1 MNTMTP
7 RQIVEEL
14 DKYIIGQDEAKR
26 AVAIALRNRYRRSRL
41 DPEIREDITPK
52 NILMVGPTGVGK
64 TEIARRLAK
73 LVDAPLVKVEATKFT
88 EVGYVGRDVDSMV
101 RDLVETSLRLVKE
114 RMGKDVEA
122 VAEQNAQERILDALI
137 AKEKGEKTLADARQ
151 ESERLLTDARNA
163 ADELNRDLARKTE
176 AARQKLS
183 AAETAMKDYIAKSL
197 AMCLDQV
204 DYLEKLPHSEL
215 PAAQAPAQEPA
226 DQEPAAEAA
235 PEQPAE
241 GEVPQETAPEENL
254 AQEPAPSQDTAQLI
268 EKDILAAYDEEK
280 PAQPLPADTDFRSEF
295 KLDLDELKFGRNYEP
310 DK

>member
-1 MNTMTP
+1 MFTP
-7 RQIVEEL
+7 QEVSEKTFPKSPSFSSGYDLAAVDEFLDTLTEDYTALYKENAALKTKLKILAEKVEE
-14 DKYIIGQDEAKR
+14 YR
-26 AVAIALRNRYRRSRL
+26 ATEDTMRSML
-41 DPEIREDITPK
+41 LAAQK
-52 NILMVGPTGVGK
+52 MAASM
-64 TEIARRLAK
+64 TE
-73 LVDAPLVKVEATKFT
+73 E
-88 EVGYVGRDVDSMV
+88 
-101 RDLVETSLRLVKE
+101 
-114 RMGKDVEA
+114 
-122 VAEQNAQERILDALI
+122 

-215 PAAQAPAQEPA
+215 PGAQAPAQEPA
-226 DQEPAAEAA
+226 AQEPAAEAA
-235 PEQPAE
+235 PAPEQSAE
-241 GEVPQETAPEENL
+241 GEAPQQEIAPEENP
-254 AQEPAPSQDTAQLI
+254 AREPAPSQDTVQLI

>member
-1 MNTMTP
+1 MFTP
-7 RQIVEEL
+7 QEVYEKTFPKSPSFSSGYDLAAVDEFLDTLTEDYTALYKENAALKTKLKILAEKVEE
-14 DKYIIGQDEAKR
+14 YR
-26 AVAIALRNRYRRSRL
+26 ATEDTMRSML
-41 DPEIREDITPK
+41 LAAQK
-52 NILMVGPTGVGK
+52 MAASM
-64 TEIARRLAK
+64 TE
-73 LVDAPLVKVEATKFT
+73 E
-88 EVGYVGRDVDSMV
+88 
-101 RDLVETSLRLVKE
+101 
-114 RMGKDVEA
+114 
-122 VAEQNAQERILDALI
+122 
-137 AKEKGEKTLADARQ
+137 AKEKGEKTLAVARQ

-197 AMCLDQV
+197 AMCLNQV
-204 DYLEKLPHSEL
+204 DYLEKLPHSE

-226 DQEPAAEAA
+226 AQEPAAEAA
-235 PEQPAE
+235 PAPEQPAE
-241 GEVPQETAPEENL
+241 GEAPQETAPEEKP
-254 AQEPAPSQDTAQLI
+254 AQEPAPSQDAVQLT

>member
-1 MNTMTP
+1 MFTP
-7 RQIVEEL
+7 QEVSEKTFPKSPSFSSGYDLAAVDEFLDTLTEDYTALYKENAALKTKLKILAEKVEE
-14 DKYIIGQDEAKR
+14 YR
-26 AVAIALRNRYRRSRL
+26 ATEDTMRSML
-41 DPEIREDITPK
+41 LAAQK
-52 NILMVGPTGVGK
+52 MAASM
-64 TEIARRLAK
+64 TE
-73 LVDAPLVKVEATKFT
+73 E
-88 EVGYVGRDVDSMV
+88 
-101 RDLVETSLRLVKE
+101 
-114 RMGKDVEA
+114 
-122 VAEQNAQERILDALI
+122 

-163 ADELNRDLARKTE
+163 ADEINRDLARKTE

-183 AAETAMKDYIAKSL
+183 DAETAMKDYIAKSL
-197 AMCLDQV
+197 AMCLNQV

-241 GEVPQETAPEENL
+241 GEAPQETAPEENS

>member
-1 MNTMTP
+1 MFTP
-7 RQIVEEL
+7 QEVSEKTFPKSPSFSSGYDLAAVDEFLDTLTEDYTALYKENAALKTKLKILAEKVEE
-14 DKYIIGQDEAKR
+14 YR
-26 AVAIALRNRYRRSRL
+26 ATEDTMRSML
-41 DPEIREDITPK
+41 LAAQK
-52 NILMVGPTGVGK
+52 MAASM
-64 TEIARRLAK
+64 TE
-73 LVDAPLVKVEATKFT
+73 E
-88 EVGYVGRDVDSMV
+88 
-101 RDLVETSLRLVKE
+101 
-114 RMGKDVEA
+114 
-122 VAEQNAQERILDALI
+122 

-151 ESERLLTDARNA
+151 ESEKLLTDARNA

-183 AAETAMKDYIAKSL
+183 DAETAMKDYIAKSL
-197 AMCLDQV
+197 AMCLNQV

-226 DQEPAAEAA
+226 AQEPAAEAA

-241 GEVPQETAPEENL
+241 GEAPQETAPEENP
-254 AQEPAPSQDTAQLI
+254 AQEPVPSQDTAQLI